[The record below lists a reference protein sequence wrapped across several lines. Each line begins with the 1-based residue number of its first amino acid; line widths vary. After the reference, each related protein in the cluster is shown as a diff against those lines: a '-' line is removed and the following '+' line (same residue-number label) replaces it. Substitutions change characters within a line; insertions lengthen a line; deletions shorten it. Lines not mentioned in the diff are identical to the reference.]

1 MKPVFFFAPERC
13 VSRDDAL
20 VGRLVELWE
29 VSVRATH
36 DFLSEEDIRGIRTY
50 VPDALRSI
58 ADLRIVRDAEGVPV
72 AFMGC
77 DGRRL
82 EMLFVDPACRG
93 AGVGTALVREAFAA
107 GVTEVVVNEQ
117 NPRRAGFTNTWG
129 SPCAAAA
136 SATNRAV
143 PFRYCI

>member
-82 EMLFVDPACRG
+82 EMLFVDPAC
-93 AGVGTALVREAFAA
+93 GVRRVRPQRA
-107 GVTEVVVNEQ
+107 
-117 NPRRAGFTNTWG
+117 RRTGRSLSDTVYEIE
-129 SPCAAAA
+129 
-136 SATNRAV
+136 R
-143 PFRYCI
+143 

>member
-1 MKPVFFFAPERC
+1 MKPVFFSAPERC

-29 VSVRATH
+29 ASVRATH

-77 DGRRL
+77 DGRRSIPPVGVRVSAPRWCARL
-82 EMLFVDPACRG
+82 SPRG
-93 AGVGTALVREAFAA
+93 
-107 GVTEVVVNEQ
+107 
-117 NPRRAGFTNTWG
+117 
-129 SPCAAAA
+129 
-136 SATNRAV
+136 
-143 PFRYCI
+143 